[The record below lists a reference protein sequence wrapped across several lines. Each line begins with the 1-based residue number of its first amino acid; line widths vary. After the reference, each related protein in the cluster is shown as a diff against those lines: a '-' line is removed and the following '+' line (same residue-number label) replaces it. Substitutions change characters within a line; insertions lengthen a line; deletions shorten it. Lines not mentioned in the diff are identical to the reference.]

1 MGIVDDVIKEP
12 LGGAHRDHHSMAAT
26 LRGYFKKTL
35 KSLSESP
42 IDELLDKRYE
52 KFRKI
57 GVFTEN
63 ANGAVAGNSN

>member
-1 MGIVDDVIKEP
+1 MEIVDDVIKEP

-35 KSLSESP
+35 KSLGESS
-42 IDELLDKRYE
+42 IDTLLDQRYE

-57 GVFTEN
+57 GVFSEDASLVATEN
-63 ANGAVAGNSN
+63 AK